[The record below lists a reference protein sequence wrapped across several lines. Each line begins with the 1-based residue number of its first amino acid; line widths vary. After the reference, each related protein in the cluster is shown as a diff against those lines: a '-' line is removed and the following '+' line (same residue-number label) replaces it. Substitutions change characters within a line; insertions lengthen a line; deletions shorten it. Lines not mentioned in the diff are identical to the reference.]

1 MLVKVW
7 DPLVRVFHWSTVGLF
22 AGAYF
27 SAEWGQN
34 ETHLIIGYG
43 LVSMLVVRLLWGVL
57 GSHHARFAN
66 FWYGPRHS
74 LHYARSLI
82 TGKPDH
88 YLGHNP
94 LGAAMVF
101 VLLALLLVMSVTGLL
116 LAAGL
121 EFEGPLLVLNPLFSD
136 EAMYR
141 FLSIHRFTV
150 YLLLGGVALHVVG
163 VITSSRL
170 HRENLVLAMITG
182 RKPLPLESTSPSH
195 QGSKS

>member
-7 DPLVRVFHWSTVGLF
+7 DPVVRVFHWSTVGLF
-22 AGAYF
+22 VGAYF

-34 ETHLIIGYG
+34 ESHLVVGYG
-43 LVSMLVVRLLWGVL
+43 LAGMLLVRLLWGVL

-74 LHYARSLI
+74 LNYARSLL

-94 LGAAMVF
+94 MGAAMVF
-101 VLLALLLVMSVTGLL
+101 VLLTLLLVMSLTGLL

-121 EFEGPLLVLNPLFSD
+121 EFEGPLLLLNPMLSD
-136 EAMYR
+136 DAIY
-141 FLSIHRFTV
+141 LVLGVHRFTV
-150 YLLLGGVALHVVG
+150 YLLLGCVALHVLG
-163 VITSSRL
+163 VISSSRL
-170 HRENLVLAMITG
+170 HQENLVLAMITG
-182 RKPLPLESTSPSH
+182 KKPLPLSSTSPTH
-195 QGSKS
+195 EGSEL